1 MQTFIRLNKTKQKQ
15 TNMSKLLTLDEN
27 NKPAAQIPQCTNPI
41 SHNAPICNKMCIPA
55 HISVTKWCSVGFLSA
70 LWDWEDGSIISP
82 EVKLPY
88 IWPQTYI
95 CNVFSHWQRLC
106 SDINTRCAWYT
117 NFRGK
122 SLMQQAFSIIFQ
134 SWHTVTNK
142 SQDIIF
148 GISPCCY
155 AAGRRLWC
163 TYLMW

>member
-1 MQTFIRLNKTKQKQ
+1 MKTI
-15 TNMSKLLTLDEN
+15 NLLH
-27 NKPAAQIPQCTNPI
+27 KY
-41 SHNAPICNKMCIPA
+41 HNAPIPYLIMHQFA
-55 HISVTKWCSVGFLSA
+55 TKCAYLRIFLLLSGA
-70 LWDWEDGSIISP
+70 VWDFCPHCGIGRMDLLFPS

-122 SLMQQAFSIIFQ
+122 SSMQQAFSIIFQ

-148 GISPCCY
+148 GRSPCCY